1 MSLLPSA
8 LKFDEPSFT
17 SPVSSGEIP
26 KYFTSDIPS
35 QFISIIQNDWPYSS
49 ADIPIFNRGCG
60 LSSSLVPLEVEH
72 SLIWTRAPIF
82 HEDLIAPC
90 ISARIEQDGLCGF
103 TGLVSPPPSPTTLP
117 SCLPAL
123 SEWGIA
129 METLIRSEKGTP
141 QEEALV
147 LRAGE
152 EVQNFVRKRWIETE
166 WETAWFVNPPVRPLL
181 IGPVLD

>member
-1 MSLLPSA
+1 MSP
-8 LKFDEPSFT
+8 
-17 SPVSSGEIP
+17 GEIP

-49 ADIPIFNRGCG
+49 ADIPIVDPSYR
-60 LSSSLVPLEVEH
+60 LSFSLVPLDVEH
-72 SLIWTRAPIF
+72 TLIWTRAPIF
-82 HEDLIAPC
+82 HEDLIPPC
-90 ISARIEQDGLCGF
+90 ISARIEQDGLWGF

-123 SEWGIA
+123 SEWGVT

-141 QEEALV
+141 EEEALV

-166 WETAWFVNPPVRPLL
+166 WETAWFVNPPVRPLF
-181 IGPVLD
+181 IAPVLD

>member
-1 MSLLPSA
+1 MSP
-8 LKFDEPSFT
+8 
-17 SPVSSGEIP
+17 GEIP

-49 ADIPIFNRGCG
+49 ADIPIVDPSYR
-60 LSSSLVPLEVEH
+60 LSFSLVPLDVEH
-72 SLIWTRAPIF
+72 TLIWTRAPIF
-82 HEDLIAPC
+82 HEDLIPPC
-90 ISARIEQDGLCGF
+90 ISARIEQDGLWGF

-123 SEWGIA
+123 SEWGVT

-141 QEEALV
+141 EEEALV

-152 EVQNFVRKRWIETE
+152 EVQNFVRKRWIETK
-166 WETAWFVNPPVRPLL
+166 WETAWFVNPPVRPLF
-181 IGPVLD
+181 IAPVLD